1 MDDLQNKTLNELS
14 EEYIM
19 DSVQLCEIINKY
31 RKEENRDRAELQHCN
46 LIKSIRAELEALENA
61 GVGDDVNFYAISY
74 IDSNN
79 RKKPCFALTKFGVM
93 QMLNKESAYVR
104 YRTQVYIEELEYRN
118 AVLEVPYTEMAE
130 DRIKNGFN
138 FKEIDNY
145 LNTDY
150 DNDYILELNDIKSL
164 GQFINV
170 GLYPYA
176 ALVKPFFDPTDIK
189 FLDKQSGS
197 KEIKED

>member
-1 MDDLQNKTLNELS
+1 MNDLQNKTLNDLS

-31 RKEENRDRAELQHCN
+31 RKEEKRDRAELKHCD
-46 LIKSIRAELEALENA
+46 LMKSIRAELEALENA
-61 GVGDDVNFYAISY
+61 GIRDLGNFSEISY
-74 IDSNN
+74 IDKNN
-79 RKKPCFALTKFGVM
+79 RKYPCFALTKFGAM

-104 YRTQVYIEELEYRN
+104 YQTQTYIEGLEYRK
-118 AVLEVPYTEMAE
+118 AILEVPYTEIAE

-138 FKEIDNY
+138 FKEIDSY

-164 GQFINV
+164 GQFIDV

-176 ALVKPFFDPTDIK
+176 ALVKPFFDPDRK
-189 FLDKQSGS
+189 SVV
-197 KEIKED
+197 